1 MAGWKPTQRF
11 SPAIERY
18 VRAAEAAWN
27 SRDPDKILLAGTIE
41 CQWRKRANF
50 LWGSRSAPWA

>member
-1 MAGWKPTQRF
+1 M
-11 SPAIERY
+11 
-18 VRAAEAAWN
+18 
-27 SRDPDKILLAGTIE
+27 LAGTIE